1 VSNQRLVLHDPQSI
15 GATGSARLLGR
26 QLIEDGH
33 ITTPDLVHAIE
44 LQSKMDAQLGEI
56 LVAEGLITPHTLLQ
70 TLATQANAQLV
81 DLEHGPPRINFAKPL
96 PATVCLQYKVVPCLR
111 IANTLLIATSSPLE
125 FEQLRVAMGNA
136 LLTLLPVV
144 ADPQQIQRQIT
155 RLYGEQLA
163 QKAITQ
169 VLALKAATIG

>member
-1 VSNQRLVLHDPQSI
+1 
-15 GATGSARLLGR
+15 
-26 QLIEDGH
+26 
-33 ITTPDLVHAIE
+33 
-44 LQSKMDAQLGEI
+44 
-56 LVAEGLITPHTLLQ
+56 
-70 TLATQANAQLV
+70 
-81 DLEHGPPRINFAKPL
+81 
-96 PATVCLQYKVVPCLR
+96 
-111 IANTLLIATSSPLE
+111 
-125 FEQLRVAMGNA
+125 MGNA